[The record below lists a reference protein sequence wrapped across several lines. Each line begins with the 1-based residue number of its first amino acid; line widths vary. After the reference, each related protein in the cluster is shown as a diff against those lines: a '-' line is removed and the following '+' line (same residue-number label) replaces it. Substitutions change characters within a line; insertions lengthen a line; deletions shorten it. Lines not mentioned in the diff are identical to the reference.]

1 MTALASRTV
10 DEADH
15 VVRALAGMRVAI
27 SRLEK
32 LAPHCCEQTAV
43 MRVQM
48 CEVLAWANAVKASVG
63 ALRMTGE
70 IKAESGEQKVE
81 MGNGDGG
88 ALGTMRPTGDGHAL
102 AGAAT
107 ESRRLLESLW
117 RSGDHSLDA

>member
-1 MTALASRTV
+1 MTSLASRTV

-70 IKAESGEQKVE
+70 IGGKAEMGKVE
-81 MGNGDGG
+81 SGNGGGEGG
-88 ALGTMRPTGDGHAL
+88 ALGTMRPTT
-102 AGAAT
+102 GAAT